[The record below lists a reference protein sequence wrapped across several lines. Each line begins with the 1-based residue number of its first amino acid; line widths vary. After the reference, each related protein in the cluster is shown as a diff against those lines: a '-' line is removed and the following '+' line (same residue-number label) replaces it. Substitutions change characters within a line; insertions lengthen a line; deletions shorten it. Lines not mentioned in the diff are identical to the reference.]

1 MPYHIQSPRVVH
13 ETIDDETIVIDFDD
27 GTYYSLR
34 TTANF
39 IWQLLENASAGEI
52 VEAVRQQYTGDAEQ
66 IESSVRAF
74 LAQLVQAQLIA
85 ETDGETTQPVLAAV
99 DGSPEPFTPPLL
111 EEYTD
116 MQDLLLLDPIHD
128 VDAMGWPARKP

>member
-1 MPYHIQSPRVVH
+1 MAFRIQAPRVVH

-39 IWQLLENASAGEI
+39 IWQLLETASTAQI
-52 VEAVRQQYTGDAEQ
+52 VEAVCQHYTDDSAE

-74 LAQLVQAQLIA
+74 LDQLIQA
-85 ETDGETTQPVLAAV
+85 DLIAKTDEGTSQSVLAAI
-99 DGSPEPFTPPLL
+99 DGPPLPFTPPLL

-116 MQDLLLLDPIHD
+116 MQDLLLLDPIHE
-128 VDAMGWPARKP
+128 VDTQGWPARRP

>member
-1 MPYHIQSPRVVH
+1 MPYHIQTPRVVH

-39 IWQLLENASAGEI
+39 IWQLLENASAGQI

-66 IESSVRAF
+66 IESSVHAF
-74 LAQLVQAQLIA
+74 LAQLVQAQLIV
-85 ETDGETTQPVLAAV
+85 ETDGDSSQPVLTPI
-99 DGSPEPFTPPLL
+99 DGTPEPFTPPLL
-111 EEYTD
+111 EEYAD

-128 VDAMGWPARKP
+128 VDAQGWPARKL

>member
-1 MPYHIQSPRVVH
+1 MNFRIQAPRVVH

-39 IWQLLENASAGEI
+39 IWQLLESASAEQI
-52 VEAVRQQYTGDAEQ
+52 IQAVCQTYTGDPEQ
-66 IESSVRAF
+66 IESSVQAF
-74 LAQLVQAQLIA
+74 LSQLVQAQLIV
-85 ETDGETTQPVLAAV
+85 ETAGGTPQPVSAII
-99 DGSPEPFTPPLL
+99 DGAPLPFTPPIL

-116 MQDLLLLDPIHD
+116 MQDLLLLDPIHE
-128 VDAMGWPARKP
+128 VDAQGWPARKP